1 MFEREGRREKI
12 LEARNREI
20 KLKLALE
27 AKASGY
33 IVKEGVHAEEEEESE
48 EEVEAGAL
56 FLQDPA
62 IIAATEEFNA
72 IIYAETKGP
81 EAIEEE
87 ELPEEPVVEEEP
99 PPPEPEPEPAPVEK
113 EKGKKGKKKGKKK

>member
-27 AKASGY
+27 AKASATA
-33 IVKEGVHAEEEEESE
+33 VKEEVPEELDEEGLD
-48 EEVEAGAL
+48 AGTL

-62 IIAATEEFNA
+62 IVAATEEFNA
-72 IIYAETKGP
+72 IIYTETRGH
-81 EAIEEE
+81 
-87 ELPEEPVVEEEP
+87 ELVEE
-99 PPPEPEPEPAPVEK
+99 
-113 EKGKKGKKKGKKK
+113 GI